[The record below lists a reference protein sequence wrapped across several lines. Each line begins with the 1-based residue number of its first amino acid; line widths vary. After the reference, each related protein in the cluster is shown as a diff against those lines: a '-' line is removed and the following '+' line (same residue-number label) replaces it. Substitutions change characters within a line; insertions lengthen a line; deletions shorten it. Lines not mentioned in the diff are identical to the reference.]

1 MINSKCLLKGGEN
14 MKKILPIVLVLIVV
28 GVGAFIFI
36 NRGPKGTTGDIDS
49 QNSPSSDTFSGAL
62 KDAVKLG
69 IAMKCTYKVEGNEYE
84 SFIKGENYRGK
95 IKTAE
100 GKTGEIIIKNNCMW
114 TWSEGEA
121 QGMKICFEESD
132 LEMTNIWEQPQGA
145 FGPDIAYTCLPTV
158 VTDAKFTLPSN
169 VNFMDI
175 DEMMDDDAMKEG
187 FGY

>member
-1 MINSKCLLKGGEN
+1 
-14 MKKILPIVLVLIVV
+14 MKKILPIIFVLTAV
-28 GVGAFIFI
+28 GIGAFIFM
-36 NRGPKGTTGDIDS
+36 NRGTSETSLDVV
-49 QNSPSSDTFSGAL
+49 SPESSTPDTFLGTL

-69 IAMKCTYKVEGNEYE
+69 AAMKCTYKVEGNEYE

-175 DEMMDDDAMKEG
+175 DEMMDVDAMKEG